1 MQTKALLLT
10 KADDEAPVNAE
21 VTSVDLPAL
30 EDGQVLV
37 DVTYSS
43 LNYKDALVI
52 KGLGGLAE
60 SYPHVPGIDMAGVVL
75 DSRDAAFTPGD
86 AVIQTGF
93 FLGERSWGGYAGHAV
108 TQAKH
113 LVKMPAGMDAQKA
126 MIIGTAGF
134 TAMQAIMQMEHNGLN
149 PENGPVMVL
158 GATGGVGSVACAIL
172 ANLGYEVHGTTG
184 KADQHEWLKSL
195 GVSQVVPRNEHEV
208 EKPRALDRETYAG
221 CVDTVGGHSLACVL
235 PKMAYRGSVA
245 CLGLAGGSK
254 LSTTVVPFLLRGVNI
269 LGIDS
274 VQCPAELRP
283 GIWARL
289 VTDMPQAM
297 YQAVESTAT
306 LQELPTLAD
315 SILAGKIKGRTLVDV
330 RAN

>member
-1 MQTKALLLT
+1 
-10 KADDEAPVNAE
+10 
-21 VTSVDLPAL
+21 
-30 EDGQVLV
+30 
-37 DVTYSS
+37 
-43 LNYKDALVI
+43 
-52 KGLGGLAE
+52 
-60 SYPHVPGIDMAGVVL
+60 
-75 DSRDAAFTPGD
+75 
-86 AVIQTGF
+86 
-93 FLGERSWGGYAGHAV
+93 
-108 TQAKH
+108 
-113 LVKMPAGMDAQKA
+113 
-126 MIIGTAGF
+126 
-134 TAMQAIMQMEHNGLN
+134 
-149 PENGPVMVL
+149 
-158 GATGGVGSVACAIL
+158 
-172 ANLGYEVHGTTG
+172 
-184 KADQHEWLKSL
+184 
-195 GVSQVVPRNEHEV
+195 
-208 EKPRALDRETYAG
+208 
-221 CVDTVGGHSLACVL
+221 
-235 PKMAYRGSVA
+235 MAYRGSVA